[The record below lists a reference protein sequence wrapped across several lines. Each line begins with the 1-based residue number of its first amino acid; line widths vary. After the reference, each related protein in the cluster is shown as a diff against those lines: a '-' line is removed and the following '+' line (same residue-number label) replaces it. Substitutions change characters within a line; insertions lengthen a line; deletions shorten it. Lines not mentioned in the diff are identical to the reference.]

1 MADTDSVVTG
11 RLLVVGELC
20 VDLIVGITDDD
31 IRFGQHEEIVPFTA
45 LAMGSSSAITA
56 CGAAAAGVPTTM
68 VGVVGGDEFGDFI
81 RRELTA
87 RGLDVSHVRVDSSRP
102 TGASTHLTRPDGDR
116 AILTAMGTIGHTTAD
131 DVPTS
136 FDGASHV
143 HIGSWF
149 LQSALWK
156 DAPALLA
163 RARAAGLSTS
173 VDGNFDPEERWDSG
187 ILDLL
192 AHADVYFGNDQEL
205 AGITRSTD
213 PDAAVESLLDR
224 MPMGAVVVRK
234 LGADGAIAIRHARRR
249 NPCAPARRR
258 ARRAGDL
265 CGHRRA
271 GDSLAAGFLAGRL
284 SGLPI
289 DRASRSA
296 WRAAPASTR
305 GPGGVRAQPSRAAAE
320 EIAARVV
327 VRGSDRSAP
336 LDGADVERG
345 AKARHVRPDPRR
357 RDAASGRPFP
367 SRGSLISRPLAPGA
381 ASPACAADIRGHRK
395 SPCSGLFLAVTVGFE
410 PTVGGYPT
418 QLFES
423 CTFGRSD
430 TSPP

>member
-234 LGADGAIAIRHARRR
+234 LGADGAIAATRDGGTRVRLRAA
-249 NPCAPARRR
+249 APEV
-258 ARRAGDL
+258 AGDL
-265 CGHRRA
+265 VDTVGA

-289 DRASRSA
+289 DRSLALGVA
-296 WRAAPASTR
+296 CGTASTR

-327 VRGSDRSAP
+327 VRA
-336 LDGADVERG
+336 E
-345 AKARHVRPDPRR
+345 
-357 RDAASGRPFP
+357 
-367 SRGSLISRPLAPGA
+367 
-381 ASPACAADIRGHRK
+381 
-395 SPCSGLFLAVTVGFE
+395 
-410 PTVGGYPT
+410 
-418 QLFES
+418 
-423 CTFGRSD
+423 
-430 TSPP
+430 